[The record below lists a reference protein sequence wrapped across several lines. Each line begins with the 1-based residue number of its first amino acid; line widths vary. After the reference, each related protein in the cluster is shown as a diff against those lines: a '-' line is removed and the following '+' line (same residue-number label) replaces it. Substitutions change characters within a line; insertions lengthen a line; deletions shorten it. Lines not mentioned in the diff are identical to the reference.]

1 MNSNNTTIFYG
12 AIAVAIV
19 AIAIAIYYAIP
30 GIYHILVSDN
40 PTAFHL
46 KHVVAFTIL
55 AIIGI
60 LAALVNR
67 PHAAAKNNL

>member
-1 MNSNNTTIFYG
+1 MKTNNTTLFYG
-12 AIAVAIV
+12 AIGVAIV
-19 AIAIAIYYAIP
+19 AIAIAIYYAVP
-30 GIYHILVSDN
+30 GINHILVSDN

-46 KHVVAFTIL
+46 KHVVAFVIL
-55 AIIGI
+55 AVIGI